1 MGEWKTVF
9 GGEVEGRPVMVKVYD
24 SEDDETEDG
33 ESAVCVTTVPIGD
46 GARALER
53 NEQAPLAGPEE
64 AGSITLDP
72 ATFDD
77 LEEELIEVGFSPE
90 AAARIVCTVPR

>member
-33 ESAVCVTTVPIGD
+33 ESAVSSRQGPSVM
-46 GARALER
+46 ARGRWSGMSKRLLQDLRKLA
-53 NEQAPLAGPEE
+53 QSPLILPPWLT
-64 AGSITLDP
+64 SKR
-72 ATFDD
+72 
-77 LEEELIEVGFSPE
+77 S
-90 AAARIVCTVPR
+90 